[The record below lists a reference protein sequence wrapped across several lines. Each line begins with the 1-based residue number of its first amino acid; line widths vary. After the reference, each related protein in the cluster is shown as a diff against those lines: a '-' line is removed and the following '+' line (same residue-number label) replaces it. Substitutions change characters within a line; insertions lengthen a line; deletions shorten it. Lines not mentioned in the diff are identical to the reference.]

1 MRYPAQSYLWGKKV
15 HPGKILLRMLLDV
28 NKVIYGGRMLNTGEG
43 VHIVE
48 WNLDWGL
55 GKGNKS

>member
-1 MRYPAQSYLWGKKV
+1 MRYPAQSCLWGKKV

-28 NKVIYGGRMLNTGEG
+28 NKVIYGGRTLNTGEG

-48 WNLDWGL
+48 WKWDWGL